1 MEINHCTIH
10 ESNLSPYCSRAL
22 DVAVRRHIK
31 YEATNGISV
40 VVSGSHIHGMEMFD
54 ESHV

>member
-1 MEINHCTIH
+1 MEINQCTIH
-10 ESNLSPYCSRAL
+10 ERNLSRAL

-54 ESHV
+54 ESLV